1 MARSFYITGAVL
13 AVFCFLGA
21 LALPKAVRTS
31 IQQASANFLSP
42 AWSAVDWVRSLH
54 QSALAPF
61 RNAAELSQEV
71 ERLRI
76 RNAELETEAKL
87 LARLED
93 ENNRLREMLG
103 FKRASPLTL
112 VGARVIG
119 RDVSNWWNSVIINRG
134 FGDGS
139 GIEPDAPVVTP
150 RGVVGK
156 IGTVSRFTSQVI
168 LVVDPSCRISA
179 VTESSK
185 ARGIVEGT
193 SLDRGDVP
201 SCAFLYVDRST
212 PFAAGERVF
221 TTGLGGIFPANL
233 LIGTIAEAPPL
244 SPDRNFG
251 LYREGTIEPA
261 VDLNNLDEVFVIV
274 SPEP

>member
-1 MARSFYITGAVL
+1 MARSFYIAGAVL

-21 LALPKAVRTS
+21 LALPQATRAS
-31 IQQASANFLSP
+31 IQQASAAVLSP
-42 AWSAVDWVRSLH
+42 AWGLIDWLHSLS
-54 QSALAPF
+54 QSVTAPF
-61 RNAAELSQEV
+61 RDAANLSREV
-71 ERLRI
+71 ADLRT
-76 RNAELETEAKL
+76 RNAELETKAKL
-87 LARLED
+87 LASLED

-103 FKRASPLTL
+103 FKQASPFKL

-139 GIEPDAPVVTP
+139 GIEPDDPVVSP

-156 IGTVSRFTSQVI
+156 IGTVGRFTSQVI
-168 LVVDPSCRISA
+168 LLVDPNCRISA
-179 VTESSK
+179 VTESSR

-193 SLDRGDVP
+193 SLDRGDTP
-201 SCAFLYVDRST
+201 SCALRYVDRST
-212 PFAAGERVF
+212 PFAPGERVF
-221 TTGLGGIFPANL
+221 TTGLGGTFPANL
-233 LIGTIAEAPPL
+233 LIGIVFDAPPL

-274 SPEP
+274 TPVP

>member
-1 MARSFYITGAVL
+1 MARSLYLVGTVF

-21 LALPKAVRTS
+21 FALPREVRTS
-31 IQQASANFLSP
+31 IHQASADFLSP
-42 AWSAVDWVRSLH
+42 MWKALDWVHSV
-54 QSALAPF
+54 QKSMVNPF
-61 RNAAELSQEV
+61 RDAAELSREL
-71 ERLRI
+71 ESLRA
-76 RNAELETEAKL
+76 RQAELETKTQI

-103 FKRASPLTL
+103 FQRASPFTL
-112 VGARVIG
+112 VAARVIG

-139 GIEPDAPVVTP
+139 GIEPDDPVVSP

-156 IGTVSRFTSQVI
+156 IGVVSRFTSQVI
-168 LVVDPSCRISA
+168 LIVDPNCRISA
-179 VTESSK
+179 VTENSR

-201 SCAFLYVDRST
+201 SCAFRYVDRST
-212 PFAAGERVF
+212 PFAPGERVF

-233 LIGTIAEAPPL
+233 LIGIVAEAPPL

-251 LYREGTIEPA
+251 LYREGTIEPS
-261 VDLNNLDEVFVIV
+261 VDLNNLDELFVIV
-274 SPEP
+274 RPAP